1 MAASAHVQ
9 WVSKGRF
16 VGTDGH
22 KHAIVMSTQDE
33 ENGMG
38 MKPSELLLVALGG
51 CSSVDVVGILQKK
64 RQALTGLEVEIT
76 AEQEEEP
83 PWCFCKINVTYHV
96 RGRGLSDKA
105 VADAIRLS
113 EEKYCSVRATLDKS
127 VEVHTEY
134 RIIEDE

>member
-1 MAASAHVQ
+1 MAGSAHVQ

-22 KHAIVMSTQDE
+22 KHSIVMSTQDE
-33 ENGMG
+33 ENGIG

-51 CSSVDVVGILQKK
+51 CSSVDVVNILEKK
-64 RQALTGLEVEIT
+64 RQRLTGLELEIT
-76 AEQEEEP
+76 AEQEPEP
-83 PWCFCKINVTYHV
+83 PWCFCKINIIYHV
-96 RGRGLSDKA
+96 RGRGLSEKA

-134 RIIEDE
+134 RIVEEE

>member
-1 MAASAHVQ
+1 MAGNAHVQ

-22 KHAIVMSTQDE
+22 KHSIVMSTQDE
-33 ENGMG
+33 ENGIG

-51 CSSVDVVGILQKK
+51 CSSVDVVSILQKK

-76 AEQEEEP
+76 SEQEPEP
-83 PWCFCKINVTYHV
+83 PWCFYKINITYHV
-96 RGRGLSDKA
+96 RGHGLSDKA

-113 EEKYCSVRATLDKS
+113 EDKYCSVRATLDKS

-134 RIIEDE
+134 RIVEEE

>member
-22 KHAIVMSTQDE
+22 KHSIVMSTQDE
-33 ENGMG
+33 ENGIG